1 MTKIV
6 MLYDRN
12 IPVGFKMEGHA
23 GYNPGGPDILCASL
37 SAISQMT
44 TNGILYWLGVDYD
57 EVVQYANP
65 RTGVLHVRV
74 PEEFMGNITVQQFFT
89 AFEMHAK
96 SLSEIYYEY
105 IKVWKEDINDN
116 AN

>member
-6 MLYDRN
+6 IEYNRN

-44 TNGILYWLGVDYD
+44 TNGILNWLGVDYD
-57 EVVQYANP
+57 VIVQYANP
-65 RTGVLHVRV
+65 RTGVLHIRV
-74 PEEFMGNITVQQFFT
+74 PEEFENNITVQQFLT

-96 SLSEIYYEY
+96 SLSDIYTEF
-105 IKVWKEDINDN
+105 ITIGREDVNDN

>member
-6 MLYDRN
+6 MQYNRN

-23 GYNPGGPDILCASL
+23 GFNPGGPDIVCASL

-44 TNGILYWLGVDYD
+44 TNGILHWLGIDYD
-57 EVVQYANP
+57 EVVHECNP
-65 RTGVLHVRV
+65 HSGVLHIRV
-74 PEEFMGNITVQQFFT
+74 PEEFEGNITVQQFFT
-89 AFEMHAK
+89 AFEMHAN
-96 SLSEIYYEY
+96 SLSKMYNEN
-105 IKVWKEDINDN
+105 IKVWKEDINDY